1 MRLVSIM
8 LLKMEL
14 CESSSSCWSSL
25 PQDCEKEMSSGAKAK
40 RLLDWERERIWNWLK
55 DSRPLERV
63 RISAMSS
70 AEDISSVDE
79 T

>member
-1 MRLVSIM
+1 
-8 LLKMEL
+8 
-14 CESSSSCWSSL
+14 
-25 PQDCEKEMSSGAKAK
+25 
-40 RLLDWERERIWNWLK
+40 LK